1 MKLKKQIINHFYS
14 LKTNSLKMFLINQKN
29 TDITNNFNKGF
40 MDYMFNFS
48 KRLLL
53 TFVIF
58 VGFCIA
64 PVLADEQLTLNFT
77 DTDINAV
84 IGAVSEMTGQN
95 FIVDPRVKGKVT
107 IISNKSMN
115 ADDVYQVFLSILK
128 VHGFAAIP
136 GKHVTKIVPEVN
148 AKQDA
153 VPTLTKSQKS
163 MGDAFV
169 TQVVEVKHVNAAQL
183 VPILRPLVPQRGH
196 LAAYPTSNILVIS
209 DSAANINRLMTIIHR
224 IDQATSDEL
233 EIIELKYASASEI
246 VRVINQL
253 TRQNSKSAG
262 GGGKLKIVA
271 DDRTN
276 SILLGGDKS
285 RRLKLRSII
294 AHLDTQVDVGGTT
307 HVIYLHYANAKDLVK
322 VLTSVGKNIR
332 KKGGKGAVKGAS
344 QRNNKISIQADESTN
359 ALVIHAPPDV
369 FRTLRSVIQK
379 LDIRRAQIL
388 IEGVVAEV
396 SVSTALELGVLWG
409 AGKTNSNGQI
419 DGGPVG
425 FVNFGLAPGGGIGGL
440 LSTPPVIG
448 SGLSVL
454 VGDLSGATKIG
465 ALIRTL
471 ASDSTTNIIS
481 TPSILTMDNEEAEI
495 VVGQNVPFTTG
506 SFSSTGTGGGSN
518 PGNPF
523 QTIKRQDVG
532 LTLRITPQ
540 VNEGDAI
547 KLDVEQELTALQGSA
562 IGTQPITTKRSI
574 KTSIMVEDGQMIAL
588 GGLIREQLTEKEEKV
603 PLLGDIPLLGWL
615 FKYQTTSKEK
625 GNFMLFLNPKILKDS
640 AMQTTVTEGKYNYIR
655 AEQLDIRERGV
666 NLMSNEDSP
675 LIPEFKEFLKL
686 PEPYKEDGE
695 SDSTNGVSEY
705 ESDENTEDATSSAP
719 PPALDDV
726 SLDARDKLLF
736 QQELISREN
745 KQSILNGDV
754 F

>member
-1 MKLKKQIINHFYS
+1 MK
-14 LKTNSLKMFLINQKN
+14 NSLNRGLMFHML
-29 TDITNNFNKGF
+29 NFIKRVLLEVVIIAGF
-40 MDYMFNFS
+40 S
-48 KRLLL
+48 LSS
-53 TFVIF
+53 
-58 VGFCIA
+58 A
-64 PVLADEQLTLNFT
+64 SAAEQLTLNFT

-84 IGAVSEMTGQN
+84 IGAVSEMTGMN

-107 IISNKSMN
+107 IISNKAMN

-153 VPTLTKSQKS
+153 VPTLTRKRKNA
-163 MGDAFV
+163 GDEFV

-196 LAAYPTSNILVIS
+196 LAAYPSSNILVIS

-224 IDQATSDEL
+224 IDQATNDEL

-253 TRQNSKSAG
+253 TRQNIKTAGSA
-262 GGGKLKIVA
+262 KVKIVA

-285 RRLKLRSII
+285 RRIKLRAII
-294 AHLDTQVDVGGTT
+294 AHLDTKVDIGGAT
-307 HVIYLHYANAKDLVK
+307 HVVYLHYANAKDLVK
-322 VLTSVGKNIR
+322 VLTSVGKNIGQ
-332 KKGGKGAVKGAS
+332 KGKASKVGAS
-344 QRNNKISIQADESTN
+344 RNNKISIQADEATN

-369 FRTLRSVIQK
+369 FRTLRAVIQK

-396 SVSTALELGVLWG
+396 AVSKALELGVLWG
-409 AGKTNSNGQI
+409 AGKTSNNKI
-419 DGGPVG
+419 SGGPVG
-425 FVNFGLAPGGGIGGL
+425 LVNFGLAPGGGIGGL
-440 LSTPPVIG
+440 LTTPPTIG
-448 SGLSVL
+448 SGLSIL

-471 ASDSTTNIIS
+471 ASDATTNIIS

-495 VVGQNVPFTTG
+495 VVGKNVPFTTG
-506 SFSSTGTGGGSN
+506 SFSSTGSGGTSN

-523 QTIKRQDVG
+523 QTIERQDVG

-547 KLDVEQELTALQGSA
+547 KLDVEQELTSLQGSA

-615 FKYQTTSKEK
+615 FKYQTTSKDK
-625 GNFMLFLNPKILKDS
+625 TNFMLFLNPKILKDS
-640 AMQTTVTEGKYNYIR
+640 AMQTTVTGAKYNYIR
-655 AEQLDIRERGV
+655 AQQLDIRDEGV
-666 NLMSNEDSP
+666 NLMSDEDSP
-675 LIPEFKEFLKL
+675 LLPEFKEFLKL
-686 PEPYKEDGE
+686 PQPYGKEGQTE
-695 SDSTNGVSEY
+695 SSTNSLESESL
-705 ESDENTEDATSSAP
+705 EDSDNSSESSA

-726 SLDARDKLLF
+726 SLDELNARDKLLF
-736 QQELISREN
+736 QQEIISRKN